1 MPTGIH
7 TVDLVP
13 RHCIGLAKQRAG
25 TGTRPYDRV
34 EFSGLF
40 NDL

>member
-1 MPTGIH
+1 MPNGIH

-13 RHCIGLAKQRAG
+13 RHFIGRAKQRAG

-34 EFSGLF
+34 GFSGK
-40 NDL
+40 NHV